1 MIEAVIFDMDG
12 LMIDSERVTFEGYQH
27 VLKKDNLTMSEE
39 TYKTLLGKTVKAVY
53 ELFAS
58 DYGDQYDVDQVIK
71 EVHQY
76 IADRFENDGVPL
88 KKGLLELLKY
98 LKENNYKTIVATS
111 SHRSRVDLILKQA
124 KITEY
129 FDDSICGDEVTH
141 GKPDPEVFLKA
152 CQKLNVSPDKAL
164 VLEDSE
170 SGINAAYNAKIKVI
184 GIPDMKYPDEKYVQ
198 MTYSIMND
206 LLEVRDFL
214 INQKGAVTKR

>member
-53 ELFAS
+53 ELFAN

-88 KKGLLELLKY
+88 KKGLLELLIY

-214 INQKGAVTKR
+214 INQKK

>member
-58 DYGDQYDVDQVIK
+58 DYGKQYDVDQVIK

-214 INQKGAVTKR
+214 INQKK

>member
-58 DYGDQYDVDQVIK
+58 DYGEQYDVDQVIK

-214 INQKGAVTKR
+214 INQKK